1 MKINL
6 NNGGDNAPR
15 VEVVPLIDVIFCI
28 LTVFLLSGLQ
38 ATRQQAINVA
48 IPQARNSETQIG
60 ERLLVSLDA
69 EGQISID
76 KQPYLPDA
84 LRQRVRGYLVDKPN
98 GSVVLYADKQVR
110 YERVIEIM
118 DTLRGI
124 AGEKVA
130 LATED
135 PAETPASQAP
145 SISTPTPNPAQSN
158 FPTPSGAV
166 PSTVPAPNAS
176 SPSVF
181 PMPTASTSP
190 QR

>member
-38 ATRQQAINVA
+38 ATRQQAFKVD
-48 IPQARNSETQIG
+48 IPQANNSAPQIG
-60 ERLLVSLDA
+60 ERLIVSLDA
-69 EGQISID
+69 EGQIFID
-76 KQPYLPDA
+76 QQPYLPDA
-84 LRQRVRGYLVDKPN
+84 LRQRVQGYLVDKPN
-98 GSVVLYADKQVR
+98 GYIALYADKQVR
-110 YERVIEIM
+110 YERVLEIF
-118 DTLRGI
+118 DQLREIG
-124 AGEKVA
+124 GEKVA
-130 LATED
+130 LATEY
-135 PAETPASQAP
+135 PEKKPASKAP
-145 SISTPTPNPAQSN
+145 SVSTSSPNPAQSN

-166 PSTVPAPNAS
+166 PSTVPTPNAS